1 MSKPIAIPFPNEK
14 RALIIKIPESATDNP
29 LTPIEEL
36 AIALYEELSY
46 YETTPCY
53 CCREGGCQDGC
64 RCNTIKGGF

>member
-1 MSKPIAIPFPNEK
+1 MSKSIAILFPNGK
-14 RALIIKIPESATDNP
+14 KALIIKIPETASDSP

-36 AIALYEELSY
+36 VIALREELDY

-64 RCNTIKGGF
+64 LCNTKG